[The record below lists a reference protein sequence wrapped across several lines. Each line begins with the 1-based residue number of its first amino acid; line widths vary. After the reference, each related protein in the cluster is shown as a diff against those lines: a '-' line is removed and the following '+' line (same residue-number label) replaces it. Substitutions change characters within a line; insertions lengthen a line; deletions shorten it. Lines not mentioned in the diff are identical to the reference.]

1 MCVCL
6 CVCVCVCVCV
16 CSEAGVEQRK
26 KPRRQTLASFSTQ
39 ALKLATR
46 GQVLRVTGTPEA

>member
-6 CVCVCVCVCV
+6 CVCVCVCV